1 MDPVRRRFHPVR
13 LTIILFF
20 TGISSIAHPGT
31 GSPGLAGQICP
42 QGSYVI
48 GFDSTGKILCSDVC
62 GNGYLDKGEACDDGN
77 IRNGDGC
84 SANCQ
89 GEERGEAPAEVSG
102 QAIPVISPAEPVA
115 AEPVAAE
122 PVAAEPVI
130 SAVKPNKVVYGTPEL
145 KVSVT
150 GEGFGKQ
157 SVIIFE
163 GSEYETVVDETGTR
177 LEATLVTRHLIIGR
191 YAIKVSNGPG
201 KEATLKKALSV
212 Y

>member
-122 PVAAEPVI
+122 PVI